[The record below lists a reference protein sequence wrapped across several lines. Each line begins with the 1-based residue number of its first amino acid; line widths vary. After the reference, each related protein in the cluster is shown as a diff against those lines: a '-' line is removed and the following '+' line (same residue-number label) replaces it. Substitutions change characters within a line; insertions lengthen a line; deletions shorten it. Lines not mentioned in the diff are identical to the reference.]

1 MSTVR
6 PIVAPILLADAIG
19 MIAVYCRN
27 SYFCRKG
34 TKKSTKSD
42 GEWSF
47 FCTFAE
53 TKTMLEV
60 KNATITI
67 GGKTL
72 AKELSFMA
80 KDGQLTCITGE
91 EGVGKTTLL
100 RTLMGF
106 LPVADG
112 FVSVDGELLTIDS
125 APAFRCLM
133 VYLPQETR
141 LLAHQLH
148 EPSWPESEAE
158 EYAVWNMPLPHT
170 CKEKQPEPMTPE
182 EIYQLAEKTIS
193 EGGDKSIIIA
203 DEPAAFLPT
212 DLTLRMLELLRREAS
227 EGKTVLITSCKPQII
242 DYADQVINLNRL

>member
-1 MSTVR
+1 
-6 PIVAPILLADAIG
+6 
-19 MIAVYCRN
+19 
-27 SYFCRKG
+27 
-34 TKKSTKSD
+34 
-42 GEWSF
+42 
-47 FCTFAE
+47 
-53 TKTMLEV
+53 MLEV

-212 DLTLRMLELLRREAS
+212 DLTLRMLELLRREAAG
-227 EGKTVLITSCKPQII
+227 GKTVLITSCKPQII

>member
-1 MSTVR
+1 
-6 PIVAPILLADAIG
+6 
-19 MIAVYCRN
+19 
-27 SYFCRKG
+27 
-34 TKKSTKSD
+34 
-42 GEWSF
+42 
-47 FCTFAE
+47 
-53 TKTMLEV
+53 MLEV

-72 AKELSFMA
+72 AEGLSFMA

-141 LLAHQLH
+141 LLAHQLN

-158 EYAVWNMPLPHT
+158 EYAVWNMLLPHS
-170 CKEKQPEPMTPE
+170 CKEEQPAPMTPE
-182 EIYQLAEKTIS
+182 EIYQLAERTIS
-193 EGGDKSIIIA
+193 EGGDRPIIIA

-212 DLTLRMLELLRREAS
+212 DLTLRMLELLRREAAR
-227 EGKTVLITSCKPQII
+227 GKTVLITSCKPQII
-242 DYADQVINLNRL
+242 GYADQVINLNRL

>member
-1 MSTVR
+1 
-6 PIVAPILLADAIG
+6 
-19 MIAVYCRN
+19 
-27 SYFCRKG
+27 
-34 TKKSTKSD
+34 
-42 GEWSF
+42 
-47 FCTFAE
+47 
-53 TKTMLEV
+53 MLEV

-72 AKELSFMA
+72 AEGLSFMA
-80 KDGQLTCITGE
+80 KDGQITCITGE

-106 LPVADG
+106 QPVAEG

-125 APAFRCLM
+125 APTFRSLM

-141 LLAHQLH
+141 LLAHQLY

-158 EYAVWNMPLPHT
+158 EYAVWNMPLPHG
-170 CKEKQPEPMTPE
+170 CMEEQPEPMTPE
-182 EIYQLAEKTIS
+182 EIFHLAEKTLS

-203 DEPAAFLPT
+203 DEPAAFLPS
-212 DLTLRMLELLRREAS
+212 DLTLRMLELLRREAAG
-227 EGKTVLITSCKPQII
+227 GKTVLIASRKPQII

>member
-1 MSTVR
+1 
-6 PIVAPILLADAIG
+6 
-19 MIAVYCRN
+19 
-27 SYFCRKG
+27 
-34 TKKSTKSD
+34 
-42 GEWSF
+42 
-47 FCTFAE
+47 
-53 TKTMLEV
+53 MLEV

-72 AKELSFMA
+72 AEGLSFMA
-80 KDGQLTCITGE
+80 KDGQITCITGE

-141 LLAHQLH
+141 LLAHQLN

-158 EYAVWNMPLPHT
+158 EYAVWNMPLPHI
-170 CKEKQPEPMTPE
+170 CKEEQPEPMTPE
-182 EIYQLAEKTIS
+182 EIYQLAEKTLS
-193 EGGDKSIIIA
+193 EGGDRSIIIA

-212 DLTLRMLELLRREAS
+212 DLTLRMLELLRREAAG
-227 EGKTVLITSCKPQII
+227 GKTVLITSRKPQII